1 MNNNNIL
8 DLPPINANFGYG
20 WNSTDLH
27 TESAALTKSEI
38 RETNQDSVRRRL
50 AIDILGT
57 NNEQAARRVILMEQ
71 NTFVNLFQGTQF
83 IFEMNMEAHGTP
95 YQKYCDA
102 ITDRMIKTMSHH
114 TFALLEAGA
123 ARIAYEVNRPP
134 QLEMQKGFL
143 DKLLGGG

>member
-1 MNNNNIL
+1 MSNNNIL
-8 DLPPINANFGYG
+8 GLPPINSNFHYG
-20 WNSTDLH
+20 SSGTELN
-27 TESAALTKSEI
+27 TESTALTKSEI
-38 RETNQDSVRRRL
+38 RETNQDAVRRRV

-71 NTFVNLFQGTQF
+71 NTFVNLFHSTQF
-83 IFEMNMEAHGTP
+83 IIEMNMEAQGTL

-102 ITDRMIKTMSHH
+102 ISDRMIKTISHH

-134 QLEMQKGFL
+134 QPETQKGFL